1 MRILIKNAKI
11 VNENKI
17 YDSDVLIE
25 NDKIKDIQKNIKSE
39 SNHIIDAEGMYLIP
53 GVIDDQVHFR
63 EPGFFEKGTIYT
75 ESKAA
80 VAGGI
85 TTFMEM
91 PNTKPQALTQ
101 KLLENKFEIAS
112 KSSLANY
119 SFFMGVSNDNL
130 EEVLN
135 TDPRKVAAIKIF
147 MGSSTGDMLVD
158 DREVLEKIF
167 KHSKM
172 LIAVHCEDE
181 ETIQNNIINAKK
193 VYGKKIPISE
203 HAKIRSA
210 DACYK
215 SSSMAVELAKKY
227 NTRLHVFHI
236 STEKELS
243 LFRNDIPL
251 AKKRITS
258 EACIHHLW
266 FDDTDYKEKGT
277 LIKWNP
283 SIKKPSDKESLLAA
297 VLDNRIDVI
306 ATDHAPH
313 TLKEK
318 QNNYLTAP
326 SGGPLVQHALNAMLE
341 MYKEKKIS
349 LEHIVQKMCHD
360 PAICFQIKKRG
371 FIRKGYFA
379 DLVLVDLNKSWVV
392 DKDNLLYKCKWSPFE
407 GQKFN
412 SKITYTIINGHIVYD
427 NGVFHEEKRGK
438 RLTFNRK

>member
-39 SNHIIDAEGMYLIP
+39 SNHIINAEGMYLIP

-130 EEVLN
+130 EEVLS

-193 VYGKKIPISE
+193 VYGEKIPISE

-266 FDDTDYKEKGT
+266 FDNTNYKEKGT

-283 SIKKPSDKESLLAA
+283 SIKKPSDKEALLAA

-318 QNNYLTAP
+318 QNNYLT
-326 SGGPLVQHALNAMLE
+326 GNQ
-341 MYKEKKIS
+341 KQS
-349 LEHIVQKMCHD
+349 LMI
-360 PAICFQIKKRG
+360 
-371 FIRKGYFA
+371 
-379 DLVLVDLNKSWVV
+379 
-392 DKDNLLYKCKWSPFE
+392 
-407 GQKFN
+407 
-412 SKITYTIINGHIVYD
+412 
-427 NGVFHEEKRGK
+427 
-438 RLTFNRK
+438 

>member
-25 NDKIKDIQKNIKSE
+25 NDKIKDIQNDIKSE

-193 VYGKKIPISE
+193 VYGEKIPISE

-283 SIKKPSDKESLLAA
+283 SIKKPSDKEALLAA

-392 DKDNLLYKCKWSPFE
+392 GKDNLLYKCKWSPFE

-412 SKITYTIINGHIVYD
+412 SKITYTIINGHIVYN
-427 NGVFHEEKRGK
+427 NGVFHEEKKGE
-438 RLTFNRK
+438 RLTFNR

>member
-25 NDKIKDIQKNIKSE
+25 NDKIKDIQKDIKSE

-193 VYGKKIPISE
+193 VYGEKIPISE

-283 SIKKPSDKESLLAA
+283 SIKKPSDKEALLAA

-318 QNNYLTAP
+318 RNNYLTAP

-392 DKDNLLYKCKWSPFE
+392 GKDNLLYKCKWSPFE

-412 SKITYTIINGHIVYD
+412 SKITYTIINGHIVY
-427 NGVFHEEKRGK
+427 NKGIFNEEKRGK

>member
-25 NDKIKDIQKNIKSE
+25 NDKIKDIQKDIKSE
-39 SNHIIDAEGMYLIP
+39 SNHIICAEGMYLIP

-193 VYGKKIPISE
+193 VYGEKIPISE

-243 LFRNDIPL
+243 LFSNDIPL
-251 AKKRITS
+251 SKKRITS

-266 FDDTDYKEKGT
+266 FDNTDYKEKGT

-283 SIKKPSDKESLLAA
+283 SIKKPSDKEALLAA

-341 MYKEKKIS
+341 MYKEKRIT

-371 FIRKGYFA
+371 FVRKGYFA

-392 DKDNLLYKCKWSPFE
+392 SKDNLLYKCKWSPFE

-412 SKITYTIINGHIVYD
+412 SKIAYTIINGHIVYD
-427 NGVFHEEKRGK
+427 NGVFHEEKKGERI
-438 RLTFNRK
+438 TFNR

>member
-25 NDKIKDIQKNIKSE
+25 NDKIKDIQKDIKSE
-39 SNHIIDAEGMYLIP
+39 SNHIICAEGMYLIP

-193 VYGKKIPISE
+193 VYGEKIPISE

-243 LFRNDIPL
+243 LFSNDIPL
-251 AKKRITS
+251 SKKRITS

-266 FDDTDYKEKGT
+266 FDNTDYKEKGT

-283 SIKKPSDKESLLAA
+283 SIKKPSDKEALLAA

-341 MYKEKKIS
+341 MYKEKRIT

-371 FIRKGYFA
+371 FVRKGYFA

-392 DKDNLLYKCKWSPFE
+392 SKDNLLYKCKWSPFE

-427 NGVFHEEKRGK
+427 NGVFHEEKKGERI
-438 RLTFNRK
+438 TFNR